1 MIFLDDTLP
10 ELSGESECSAV
21 PAATLDRSSDQHDK
35 EGLIEL
41 CTTTGSWALR
51 FKVIW
56 TNQTP
61 VSIHP
66 LLNHQPALPGQTGK
80 LAILMSASR
89 SSKGM
94 PVNPNAMIKLSY
106 PSGGSAAYTK

>member
-41 CTTTGSWALR
+41 CTTTGS
-51 FKVIW
+51 
-56 TNQTP
+56 
-61 VSIHP
+61 
-66 LLNHQPALPGQTGK
+66 
-80 LAILMSASR
+80 
-89 SSKGM
+89 
-94 PVNPNAMIKLSY
+94 
-106 PSGGSAAYTK
+106 

>member
-1 MIFLDDTLP
+1 MTHS
-10 ELSGESECSAV
+10 EYSGESDDGVAE
-21 PAATLDRSSDQHDK
+21 AAELDGGSDQLDK

-41 CTTTGSWALR
+41 RKSTGSSALG

-56 TNQTP
+56 TNQTL
-61 VSIHP
+61 VSIH
-66 LLNHQPALPGQTGK
+66 LLFNHQPALPGQTSK